1 MQDRLIQMFFGLV
14 IVYMIWKVWQKMTS
28 NLVMVRSRIDS
39 KEYLVQNLPDK
50 EDAAD
55 LLAKLMSSA
64 WKVVDKAKTSSDED
78 LKRLAERFNPK
89 SVQENVQNSSYTSYS
104 ENKGEKIVLCLRKK
118 DSSFALL
125 DEQVILF
132 VFLHELAHLAT
143 KESGPNGGHT
153 KVFWS
158 NFKKIITIAH
168 ELGVYQPIDYSKN
181 PEQYCGIDITDNVY
195 FTTV

>member
-1 MQDRLIQMFFGLV
+1 MQDRLIQFFFGAV
-14 IVYMIWKVWQKMTS
+14 IIYMIWKVWQKATS
-28 NLVMVRSRIDS
+28 NLILVKSRVDG

-50 EDAAD
+50 QEAAD
-55 LLAKLMSSA
+55 LLGRLMVSV
-64 WKVVDKAKTSSDED
+64 WKIIEKCKKSDDED
-78 LKRLAERFNPK
+78 LNRLVERFNPK
-89 SVQENVQNSSYTSYS
+89 SIQENVQNSSYTSYS

-118 DSSFALL
+118 DASFELL

-168 ELGVYQPIDYSKN
+168 EVGVYQPVDYSKN

-195 FTTV
+195 FTSV

>member
-1 MQDRLIQMFFGLV
+1 MQDRLIQIFFGG
-14 IVYMIWKVWQKMTS
+14 IIIYMIWKVWQKMTS
-28 NLVMVRSRIDS
+28 NLVLVRSRLDN

-50 EDAAD
+50 KDAAD
-55 LLAKLMSSA
+55 LLAKLMESV
-64 WKVVDKAKTSSDED
+64 WKVVNKAKTTDDED
-78 LKRLAERFNPK
+78 MKRLAERFNPK

-143 KESGPNGGHT
+143 KDTGPNGGHT
-153 KVFWS
+153 KVFWA

-168 ELGVYQPIDYSKN
+168 ELGVYQPVDYSKE
-181 PEQYCGIDITDNVY
+181 PEKYCGIDITDNVY